1 MAVPDRELKF
11 ATYESFK
18 SWFDER
24 TKNHPNK
31 TGRLGL
37 YAEKFAQGKIPTGLL
52 REYVKQFYVFIQMTN
67 SNLTW
72 ALVRHADL
80 WKRYPELYDVVA
92 AKVGEELADPG
103 PGGHG
108 RMYVKFANYIG
119 VKEEELFSA
128 KPVPELE
135 ARFNLR
141 VNAHRA
147 ERPAEMAVS
156 WMLEG
161 FAGYSLKRQR
171 DVLHEKYGIPDA
183 VLEYFD
189 LHVHAD
195 LEEHGPMGEVLLV
208 KLYKLGLV
216 NEDDSRRMLTYV
228 EGHAEGAQPGSLNS
242 WQEVIYKAYYANHS

>member
-1 MAVPDRELKF
+1 MARPDQELKF

-24 TKNHPNK
+24 TKDHHNK
-31 TGRLGL
+31 TGRLGPF
-37 YAEKFAQGKIPTGLL
+37 AEEFARGKIPMELL
-52 REYVKQFYVFIQMTN
+52 REYVRQFYVFIQITN

-72 ALVRHADL
+72 TLVRHADL
-80 WKRYPELYDVVA
+80 WRRYPELYDVVA

-108 RMYVKFANYIG
+108 RTYVKFANYIG
-119 VKEEELFSA
+119 VGEDELFSA

-141 VNAHRA
+141 VNAYRA
-147 ERPAEMAVS
+147 QRPAEMAVS

-161 FAGYSLKRQR
+161 FAGHSLKRQR
-171 DVLHEKYGIPDA
+171 EVLHEKYGVPDD

-195 LEEHGPMGEVLLV
+195 LEEHGPMGEMLLA

-216 NEDDSRRMLTYV
+216 GEEDFGRMITYV
-228 EGHAEGAQPGSLNS
+228 EGHSEGAQPGSLNS
-242 WQEVIYKAYYANHS
+242 WQEVIYKAYYADRA